1 MDSLLGKKIAV
12 LKGGPGSERPVSL
25 ASAAGV
31 SKALRGLGA
40 EVIEIDVKGPDFSLP
55 DGVALA
61 FNIIHGVFGEDGD
74 LQRILDATGIPYTG
88 EGAAGSRLAFDKI
101 ETKQRF
107 ADCGIPTAEF
117 EVLPI
122 GEKPSMPLPY
132 VVKAPRQG
140 STVGVYIVRE
150 AGEVQAALQGAAQY
164 DNRLL
169 VEKFIPGRELTVG
182 ILGDRAL
189 PIIQIVPKSGFYDF
203 NNKYP
208 FLNPQGGGGAQHL
221 CPAPLDAA
229 ETVRV
234 QEIALKAH
242 RALGLEVYS
251 RVDFILTDGGEPY
264 VLEINTIPGMTE
276 ASLLPEAAG
285 VAGISYPA
293 LCREIIDLSLA
304 KGGRA
309 LAKSRAA
316 ARAPF
321 RQRALQDIP
330 HRRSRR
336 GHRLRGPGGTEAV
349 SLGESRL
356 PPFGHRN
363 NR

>member
-1 MDSLLGKKIAV
+1 MDSLLHKKIAL

-40 EVIEIDVKGPDFSLP
+40 EVIEIDVKDADFTLP

-88 EGAAGSRLAFDKI
+88 EGAEGSRLAFDKI

-107 ADCGIPTAEF
+107 AVSGIPTPEF
-117 EVLPI
+117 EILAI

-150 AGEVQAALQGAAQY
+150 TGEVEGALKGAAQY
-164 DNRLL
+164 DDRLL
-169 VEKFIPGRELTVG
+169 IEKFIPGRELTVG
-182 ILGDRAL
+182 VLGDEAL

-208 FLNPQGGGGAQHL
+208 FLNPQGGGGAEHL
-221 CPAPLDAA
+221 CPAPLKPA
-229 ETVRV
+229 ETRCIR
-234 QEIALKAH
+234 QIALAAH

-251 RVDFILTDGGEPY
+251 RVDFILTEAGEPF

-293 LCREIIDLSLA
+293 LCQKIIELSLA
-304 KGGRA
+304 KGGR
-309 LAKSRAA
+309 
-316 ARAPF
+316 
-321 RQRALQDIP
+321 
-330 HRRSRR
+330 
-336 GHRLRGPGGTEAV
+336 
-349 SLGESRL
+349 
-356 PPFGHRN
+356 
-363 NR
+363 